1 MDNDATRGFAAR
13 KRLELYLL
21 EAENRASKKAAKKA
35 DAKGASGNLKAAV
48 KTNATGSVVDAG
60 IVAKAA
66 GLAPEMA
73 LAVSNEAAA
82 NVAEK
87 LRRKRDAFISKRDK
101 DAQRAYRALDRF
113 SARSRQAVTLSTPVR
128 GRAFRG
134 NISNRS
140 AVAKRAQQKRA
151 ELSGILGPSMPKW
164 TSKYSFDVPQDVVL
178 PFNRGKISEVYQQL
192 SYRKHDGGRTERAA
206 HMDRLRR
213 YGEGLGVPYGLGS
226 GLEARRSRFQ
236 VEGGDFQRYLQ
247 YNNVTPDNF
256 DQAARAYIYNL
267 RQRRW
272 DEAMRMEMEEFRRQ
286 KVPAPPAGF
295 KPLPIPGMETPAW
308 ATEMRD
314 AGRAAQAAQ
323 AARAAQ
329 AAAEV
334 SGSPIATTASASA
347 SASAAAAAGA
357 SKDSGRR
364 VPYTGPTEPFH
375 TPKRA
380 PEQPQGPMGLMFN
393 RRTHSYQGYMASELA
408 ANAVTE
414 IKDTDH
420 LTKLITDRA
429 AALRSKNATSRLS
442 TGEPIATNINLSK
455 DQMDAFG
462 RAMNSA
468 LIQDTP
474 AARNAALWKLDKQMG
489 VAERTLDKARRMEAA
504 RLDPYGMGTYDG
516 LSVVDPKMRKDMYHM
531 ARSIGSKQDM
541 AFIENFD
548 PKSVDAAALQRRYSR
563 IMSRYKAL
571 DAQNPRW
578 GYGTYLDGSLLTSG
592 KGDVTDWIVRAQ
604 RVGVDAKLISR
615 YIDMA
620 NERGTTTDTG
630 RTFYD
635 YTKERPQL
643 KHLIRAT
650 EQASR
655 RVDNLTKATD
665 KSRQV
670 FDDVISGK
678 GLLKRGLWSKFDSS
692 GMVREYAKAMKAQ
705 RVLGMISG
713 TEESAR
719 VGEFTRAAQSIR
731 TATKYN
737 QLAGELERAA
747 KRARANIRLE
757 ENVDALQREGL
768 LSEQSATAHRAR
780 LRKKAQAQELRAHRW
795 EVNRDAFEYSLTG
808 RPIDTSQGFFK
819 GVKSAAGQAGSDF
832 GAMFKFNKV
841 NLAMA
846 IFEGVMKALRAWMTL
861 ARFGA
866 MFTAVGVGATAI
878 GARALMKTSD
888 DYTNRQNIYNF
899 ALPENLRGARSF
911 QQFEDMAYLRGRGL
925 RQSTSTWSSGVME
938 LANAV
943 ASATDASGRQL
954 VSNMDQVIAMYEN
967 LSRMQKLA
975 GTNEADF
982 KGVMIQVL
990 QGIGK
995 GKLDMQDI
1003 KPILNRSGAF
1013 ADLLARRVF
1022 GLKGRG
1028 DLYTQLDE
1036 GRGDR
1041 SKGLTAERLISGLL
1055 SSELTKDL
1063 DNLFRKTAR
1072 TWADVGEIMKSD
1084 IVRALLPLIGGTSAA
1099 GTGGIGDL
1107 LTGITGAIADSTLG
1121 DDIKNWIETRL
1132 MHVIDGEGGLRG
1144 AIETCVNAVG
1154 ALGLG
1159 LATGAELCISAL
1171 NGFVTALSY
1180 AMQALDALTPKN
1192 LLPVNTNDIQRRY
1205 GWTDEQ
1211 TGRMSDVRYYR
1222 VVSVGKGEATKDGDV
1237 ITDTLGG
1244 GASKQ
1249 LVVFNP
1255 NHMASADKDNLSGLY
1270 HNYGIGLTMP
1280 RKQAF
1285 LGAQIDNLGQRLQ
1298 SQMYGEIR
1306 SRMDTAQR
1314 LVHALIGGATDVLS
1328 EMATW
1333 KSGDKN
1339 PTAEPLSSEKTA
1351 LGAALQTA
1359 ANTAAIKANTA
1370 KATEVQIA
1378 LLKQVAGRAV
1388 VNRITNVRPNIVANV
1403 GSIKSGADLDE
1414 VMKRLEVAT
1423 ASAVAGYAY

>member
-1 MDNDATRGFAAR
+1 MVGDSTRGFTTQ
-13 KRLELYLL
+13 KRLELYIL
-21 EAENRASKKAAKKA
+21 EAESRASKKAADK
-35 DAKGASGNLKAAV
+35 AKGKGTGGSGSLKSAV
-48 KTNATGSVVDAG
+48 QPAPNGTNVDAG
-60 IVAKAA
+60 KVARAT
-66 GLAPEMA
+66 GLPPEQA
-73 LAVSNEAAA
+73 VAVSNAAA
-82 NVAEK
+82 SGAARK
-87 LRRKRDAFISKRDK
+87 LAARRVK
-101 DAQRAYRALDRF
+101 DTQRVNMSHR
-113 SARSRQAVTLSTPVR
+113 VR
-128 GRAFRG
+128 GRTDFQKVYRRKLKTPDYVKKY
-134 NISNRS
+134 NFNVPED
-140 AVAKRAQQKRA
+140 VALPYNHGR
-151 ELSGILGPSMPKW
+151 LSTVYNNLAKKM
-164 TSKYSFDVPQDVVL
+164 QD
-178 PFNRGKISEVYQQL
+178 GS
-192 SYRKHDGGRTERAA
+192 RTERAKRT
-206 HMDRLRR
+206 HRWMRQ
-213 YGEGLGVPYGLGS
+213 GERMGIPYGPWRQGEPR
-226 GLEARRSRFQ
+226 GTRFSP
-236 VEGGDFQRYLQ
+236 EGKAFQRYLQ
-247 YNNVTPDNF
+247 YNNVSRDNV
-256 DQAARAYIYNL
+256 DEAARAWLYHLRQVRNDEALRRQAARVQAHRIGGVESPDRL
-267 RQRRW
+267 RL
-272 DEAMRMEMEEFRRQ
+272 
-286 KVPAPPAGF
+286 VSTT
-295 KPLPIPGMETPAW
+295 PLAIT
-308 ATEMRD
+308 
-314 AGRAAQAAQ
+314 
-323 AARAAQ
+323 ARAVGAG
-329 AAAEV
+329 V
-334 SGSPIATTASASA
+334 SDGMLPSAPTTTGTTRALPPYTPPNTASTPPPPPPR
-347 SASAAAAAGA
+347 GDGP
-357 SKDSGRR
+357 KRIG
-364 VPYTGPTEPFH
+364 YTGPTEPPH
-375 TPKRA
+375 SGRGRRDAYEAPK
-380 PEQPQGPMGLMFN
+380 GPLGRMFN
-393 RRTHSYQGYMASELA
+393 RRTHSYKGYLASELA

-420 LTKLITDRA
+420 LTKLIFERA
-429 AALRSKNATSRLS
+429 GDLRSKYATSRLS
-442 TGEPIATNINLSK
+442 TGEPIATNVNLSK
-455 DQMDAFG
+455 EQMASFG
-462 RAMNSA
+462 RSLTQA
-468 LIQDTP
+468 LNNPDTQ
-474 AARNAALWKLDKQMG
+474 ARARALWQLDKEMG

-516 LSVVDPKMRKDMYHM
+516 MSVIDPKMRRDMYTM
-531 ARSIGSKQDM
+531 AKSIGSKQDM

-548 PKSVDAAALQRRYSR
+548 PNAVDAAALQRRYSR
-563 IMSRYKAL
+563 IMSRYKSL
-571 DAQNPRW
+571 DAQNPRS
-578 GYGTYLDGSLLTSG
+578 GYGTYLEGSLLTSG
-592 KGDVTDWIVRAQ
+592 KGDVADWIQRAR
-604 RVGVDAKLISR
+604 RVGVDSSLINR
-615 YIDMA
+615 YTDMA
-620 NERGTTTDTG
+620 TEKGVTTDTG

-650 EQASR
+650 ERASR

-678 GLLKRGLWSKFDSS
+678 GLLKRGMWGAFDSS
-692 GMVREYAKAMKAQ
+692 GMVNEYAKAMKAQ
-705 RVLGMISG
+705 RVLGLVSG

-719 VGEFTRAAQSIR
+719 VGEFTRAARDIR

-747 KRARANIRLE
+747 RRARANIKLE

-768 LSEQSATAHRAR
+768 LSEQSAEAHRTR
-780 LRKKAQAQELRAHRW
+780 LRKKVQAQELRAHRW
-795 EVNRDAFEYSLTG
+795 AVNRDAFMYSLTG

-832 GAMFKFNKV
+832 GKMVKFNKV

-846 IFEGVMKALRAWMTL
+846 IFDGVMKALRAWMTL

-866 MFTAVGVGATAI
+866 MFTAVGIGATAM

-888 DYTNRQNIYNF
+888 EYTNRQNLYNF
-899 ALPENLRGARSF
+899 ALPENLRGERSF
-911 QQFEDMAYLRGRGL
+911 QQFEDMAYVRGRGL

-954 VSNMDQVIAMYEN
+954 ISNMDQVIAMYEN

-1041 SKGLTAERLISGLL
+1041 TKGLTAERLIYGLL
-1055 SSELTKDL
+1055 STELTKDL
-1063 DNLFRKTAR
+1063 DALFRKTAR

-1084 IVRALLPLIGGTSAA
+1084 IGRALLPLIGGASAA
-1099 GTGGIGDL
+1099 GNGGIGDL

-1121 DDIKNWIETRL
+1121 DDIKNWIETKL
-1132 MHVIDGEGGLRG
+1132 MRVIDGQGGLRG
-1144 AIETCVNAVG
+1144 AIEACVNAVG

-1159 LATGAELCISAL
+1159 LVTGAEICISAL

-1192 LLPVNTNDIQRRY
+1192 LLPVNTNDIQRYY

-1211 TGRMSDVRYYR
+1211 MGRMADPRYYR
-1222 VVSVGKGEATKDGDV
+1222 TVSVGKGETTKDGDV
-1237 ITDTLGG
+1237 ITDTIGG
-1244 GASKQ
+1244 GANARA
-1249 LVVFNP
+1249 VVFNP
-1255 NHMASADKDNLSGLY
+1255 NQLASSDPNNLSGVY
-1270 HNYGIGLTMP
+1270 SHYGLGIAMP
-1280 RKQAF
+1280 KQQAF
-1285 LGAQIDNLGQRLQ
+1285 LSAQIDNLGQSLQ

-1306 SRMDTAQR
+1306 SRMNTAQS
-1314 LVHALIGGATDVLS
+1314 LVHALVGGATDVLS

-1339 PTAEPLSSEKTA
+1339 TEAAPLASDNVVLS
-1351 LGAALQTA
+1351 AAVQTA
-1359 ANTAAIKANTA
+1359 ANTAAIKHNTA

-1414 VMKRLEVAT
+1414 VMKRLEIAT

>member
-1 MDNDATRGFAAR
+1 MVGDSTRGFTTQ
-13 KRLELYLL
+13 KRLELYIL
-21 EAENRASKKAAKKA
+21 EAESRASKKAADK
-35 DAKGASGNLKAAV
+35 AKGKGTGGSGSLKAAV
-48 KTNATGSVVDAG
+48 QPAPNGTNVDAG
-60 IVAKAA
+60 KVARAT
-66 GLAPEMA
+66 GLPPEQSV
-73 LAVSNEAAA
+73 AVSNAAAA
-82 NVAEK
+82 NAAEK
-87 LRRKRDAFISKRDK
+87 LRRKREAFISKRNK

-113 SARSRQAVTLSTPVR
+113 TARSRQAATLSKPVR
-128 GRAFRG
+128 GRTFRG
-134 NISNRS
+134 NISYRS
-140 AVAKRAQQKRA
+140 GVAKRAQQKRA
-151 ELSGILGPSMPKW
+151 EVSEFIRPSIPQW
-164 TSKYSFDVPQDVVL
+164 ASKYSFDVPLDVAL
-178 PFNRGKISEVYQQL
+178 PFNRGKISDVYQQL
-192 SYRKHDGGRTERAA
+192 SYRKHDGSRTDRVA

-213 YGEGLGVPYGLGS
+213 YGERLGVPHGLGT

-236 VEGGDFQRYLQ
+236 SEGYDFQRYLQ
-247 YNNVTPDNF
+247 YNNVTPANF
-256 DQAARAYIYNL
+256 DDAARAYIYNL

-272 DEAMRMEMEEFRRQ
+272 DEAMRIEMDGLLR
-286 KVPAPPAGF
+286 KKAHTPPAGF
-295 KPLPIPGMETPAW
+295 KPSAIPGFETPAW
-308 ATEMRD
+308 ITEMRE
-314 AGRAAQAAQ
+314 AGRVAQAAQ

-334 SGSPIATTASASA
+334 VGSPIATTAATVGASA
-347 SASAAAAAGA
+347 GA
-357 SKDSGRR
+357 DGGRR

-375 TPKRA
+375 TPKRT
-380 PEQPQGPMGLMFN
+380 PQPPQGPLGLMFN
-393 RRTHSYQGYMASELA
+393 RRTHSYQGYRSSELA

-429 AALRSKNATSRLS
+429 AALRSKNAMSRLS

-455 DQMDAFG
+455 NQMDAFG

-468 LIQDTP
+468 LLQDTP

-516 LSVVDPKMRKDMYHM
+516 MSVIDPKMRRDMYTM
-531 ARSIGSKQDM
+531 AKSIGSKQDM

-548 PKSVDAAALQRRYSR
+548 PNAVDAAALQRRYSR
-563 IMSRYKAL
+563 IMSRYKSL
-571 DAQNPRW
+571 DAQNPRS
-578 GYGTYLDGSLLTSG
+578 GYGAYLDGSLLTSG
-592 KGDVTDWIVRAQ
+592 KGNVADWIQRAR
-604 RVGVDAKLISR
+604 RVGVDASLISR
-615 YIDMA
+615 YTDMA
-620 NERGTTTDTG
+620 TEKGVTTDTG

-670 FDDVISGK
+670 FDDVMSGK
-678 GLLKRGLWSKFDSS
+678 GLLKRGLYGKFDSS
-692 GMVREYAKAMKAQ
+692 GLVREYAKAMKAQ
-705 RVLGMISG
+705 RILGMVSG

-719 VGEFTRAAQSIR
+719 VGEFTRAARDIR

-747 KRARANIRLE
+747 RRARANIKLE

-768 LSEQSATAHRAR
+768 LSEQSATAHRTR
-780 LRKKAQAQELRAHRW
+780 LRKKVQAQELRAHRW
-795 EVNRDAFEYSLTG
+795 EVNRDAFMYSLTG

-832 GAMFKFNKV
+832 GKMFKFNKV

-866 MFTAVGVGATAI
+866 MFTAVGIGATAM

-888 DYTNRQNIYNF
+888 EYTNRQNLYNF
-899 ALPENLRGARSF
+899 ALPENLRGERSF
-911 QQFEDMAYLRGRGL
+911 QQFEDMAYVRGRGL

-954 VSNMDQVIAMYEN
+954 ISNMDQVIAMYEN

-975 GTNEADF
+975 GTSEADF

-1013 ADLLARRVF
+1013 ADLLARGVF

-1041 SKGLTAERLISGLL
+1041 NKGLTAERLISGLL
-1055 SSELTKDL
+1055 STELTKNL
-1063 DNLFRKTAR
+1063 DALFRKTAR

-1084 IVRALLPLIGGTSAA
+1084 IGRALLPLIGGASAA
-1099 GTGGIGDL
+1099 GNGGIGDL
-1107 LTGITGAIADSTLG
+1107 LTSITGAIADSTLG

-1132 MHVIDGEGGLRG
+1132 MRVIDGQGGLRG
-1144 AIETCVNAVG
+1144 AIEACVNAVG

-1159 LATGAELCISAL
+1159 LVTGAEICISAL
-1171 NGFVTALSY
+1171 NGFVTALTY

-1192 LLPVNTNDIQRRY
+1192 LLPVDTNDIQRHY

-1211 TGRMSDVRYYR
+1211 MGRMADPRYYR
-1222 VVSVGKGEATKDGDV
+1222 TVSIGKGETTKDGDV
-1237 ITDTLGG
+1237 ITDTIGG
-1244 GASKQ
+1244 GANARA
-1249 LVVFNP
+1249 VVFNP
-1255 NHMASADKDNLSGLY
+1255 HQMASADTNNLSGVY
-1270 HNYGIGLTMP
+1270 SHYGLGITMP
-1280 RKQAF
+1280 KQQAF
-1285 LGAQIDNLGQRLQ
+1285 LGAQIDNLGQSLQ
-1298 SQMYGEIR
+1298 SKMYGEIR
-1306 SRMDTAQR
+1306 SRMDTTQR
-1314 LVHALIGGATDVLS
+1314 LVHALVGGATDVLS
-1328 EMATW
+1328 EMAKW
-1333 KSGDKN
+1333 KSGDKK
-1339 PTAEPLSSEKTA
+1339 PEDAPLASDNVA
-1351 LGAALQTA
+1351 LSAAVQTA
-1359 ANTAAIKANTA
+1359 ANTAAIKHNTA

-1414 VMKRLEVAT
+1414 VMKRLEIAT

>member
-1 MDNDATRGFAAR
+1 MVGDSTRGFTTQ
-13 KRLELYLL
+13 KRLELYIL
-21 EAENRASKKAAKKA
+21 EAESRASKKAADK
-35 DAKGASGNLKAAV
+35 AKGKGTGGSGSLKAAV
-48 KTNATGSVVDAG
+48 QPAPNGTNVDAG
-60 IVAKAA
+60 KVARAT
-66 GLAPEMA
+66 GLPPEQA
-73 LAVSNEAAA
+73 VAVSNAAA
-82 NVAEK
+82 ASAAEK
-87 LRRKRDAFISKRDK
+87 LRRKREAFISKRNK

-113 SARSRQAVTLSTPVR
+113 TAQSRQAATLSKPVR
-128 GRAFRG
+128 GRTFRG
-134 NISNRS
+134 NISYRS
-140 AVAKRAQQKRA
+140 GVAKRAQQKRA
-151 ELSGILGPSMPKW
+151 EVSEILGPSMPRW
-164 TSKYSFDVPQDVVL
+164 ASKYSFDVPLDVTL
-178 PFNRGKISEVYQQL
+178 PFNRGKISDVYQQL
-192 SYRKHDGGRTERAA
+192 SYRKHDGSRTERVA

-213 YGEGLGVPYGLGS
+213 YGERLGVPHGLGT

-236 VEGGDFQRYLQ
+236 PEGYDFQRYLQ
-247 YNNVTPDNF
+247 YNNVTPADF

-272 DEAMRMEMEEFRRQ
+272 DEAMRMEMDGLLR
-286 KVPAPPAGF
+286 KKAPTPPAGF
-295 KPLPIPGMETPAW
+295 KPSPIPGMETPAW
-308 ATEMRD
+308 IKEMRD
-314 AGRAAQAAQ
+314 AGLAAQAAQ

-334 SGSPIATTASASA
+334 AGSPIAKTASATALGASASA
-347 SASAAAAAGA
+347 SADG
-357 SKDSGRR
+357 GRR

-375 TPKRA
+375 TPKRT
-380 PEQPQGPMGLMFN
+380 PQPPQGPLGLMFN
-393 RRTHSYQGYMASELA
+393 RRTHSYQGYRSSELA

-420 LTKLITDRA
+420 LTELIKDRA
-429 AALRSKNATSRLS
+429 AALRSKNAMSRLS
-442 TGEPIATNINLSK
+442 TGEPIATSINLSK
-455 DQMDAFG
+455 RQMDAFG

-468 LIQDTP
+468 LLQDTP
-474 AARNAALWKLDKQMG
+474 AARNKALWTLDKQMG

-516 LSVVDPKMRKDMYHM
+516 MSVVDPKMRRDMYTM
-531 ARSIGSKQDM
+531 AKSIGSKQDM

-548 PKSVDAAALQRRYSR
+548 PNAVDAAALQRRYSR
-563 IMSRYKAL
+563 IMSRYKSL
-571 DAQNPRW
+571 DAQNPRS

-592 KGDVTDWIVRAQ
+592 KGNVADWIQRAR
-604 RVGVDAKLISR
+604 RVGVDASLVSR
-615 YIDMA
+615 YTDMA
-620 NERGTTTDTG
+620 TEKGTTTDTG

-650 EQASR
+650 ERASR

-678 GLLKRGLWSKFDSS
+678 GLLKRGMWGEFDSS
-692 GMVREYAKAMKAQ
+692 GLVREYAKAMKAQ
-705 RVLGMISG
+705 RVLGMVSG

-719 VGEFTRAAQSIR
+719 VGEFTRAARDIR

-747 KRARANIRLE
+747 RRARANIKLE

-768 LSEQSATAHRAR
+768 LSEQSATAHRTR
-780 LRKKAQAQELRAHRW
+780 LRKKVQAQELRAHRW
-795 EVNRDAFEYSLTG
+795 AVNRDAFMYSLTG

-832 GAMFKFNKV
+832 GKMVKFNKA
-841 NLAMA
+841 NLAMV
-846 IFEGVMKALRAWMTL
+846 IFDGVMKALRAWMTL

-866 MFTAVGVGATAI
+866 MFTAVGIGATAM

-888 DYTNRQNIYNF
+888 EYTNRQNLYNF
-899 ALPENLRGARSF
+899 ALPENLRGERSF
-911 QQFEDMAYLRGRGL
+911 QQFEDMAYVRGRGL

-954 VSNMDQVIAMYEN
+954 ISNMDQVIAMYEN

-975 GTNEADF
+975 GTSEADF
-982 KGVMIQVL
+982 KGVMVQVL

-1041 SKGLTAERLISGLL
+1041 SKGLTAERLITGLL

-1063 DNLFRKTAR
+1063 DALFRKTAR

-1084 IVRALLPLIGGTSAA
+1084 IGRALLPLIGGASAA
-1099 GTGGIGDL
+1099 GNGGIGDL
-1107 LTGITGAIADSTLG
+1107 LTSITGAIADSTLG
-1121 DDIKNWIETRL
+1121 DDIKNWIETKL
-1132 MHVIDGEGGLRG
+1132 MRVIDGQGGLRG

-1159 LATGAELCISAL
+1159 LAAGAKVCVSAL

-1180 AMQALDALTPKN
+1180 AMQAIDAITPGEIV
-1192 LLPVNTNDIQRRY
+1192 PVSMKDIQRQH

-1211 TGRMSDVRYYR
+1211 ALKVADPRYYR
-1222 VVSVGKGEATKDGDV
+1222 AIPDTKRARKPGDV
-1237 ITDTLGG
+1237 VTDRYSDAGMHM
-1244 GASKQ
+1244 A
-1249 LVVFNP
+1249 VVFNP
-1255 NHMASADKDNLSGLY
+1255 NNKAYTSESEMQGLFD
-1270 HNYGIGLTMP
+1270 NYGFFSGD
-1280 RKQAF
+1280 RNDF
-1285 LGAQIDNLGQRLQ
+1285 LRAQMKNLQ
-1298 SQMYGEIR
+1298 SDARSYVYSELRGRISNAQDIVNQM
-1306 SRMDTAQR
+1306 TT
-1314 LVHALIGGATDVLS
+1314 GAVDLFDAV
-1328 EMATW
+1328 AKW

-1339 PTAEPLSSEKTA
+1339 PEAAPLASDNVA
-1351 LGAALQTA
+1351 LSAAVQTA
-1359 ANTAAIKANTA
+1359 ANTAAIKHNTA

>member
-1 MDNDATRGFAAR
+1 MVGDSTRGFTTQ
-13 KRLELYLL
+13 KRLELYIL
-21 EAENRASKKAAKKA
+21 EAESRASKKEA
-35 DAKGASGNLKAAV
+35 DKAKGKGTGGSGSLKAAV
-48 KTNATGSVVDAG
+48 QPAPNGTNVDAG
-60 IVAKAA
+60 KVARAT
-66 GLAPEMA
+66 GLPPEQA
-73 LAVSNEAAA
+73 VAVSNAAAA
-82 NVAEK
+82 NAAEK
-87 LRRKRDAFISKRDK
+87 LRRKREAFISKRNK

-113 SARSRQAVTLSTPVR
+113 AARSRQAATLSKPVR
-128 GRAFRG
+128 GRTFRG
-134 NISNRS
+134 NISYRS
-140 AVAKRAQQKRA
+140 GVAKRALQKRA
-151 ELSGILGPSMPKW
+151 EVSEFIRPSIPQW
-164 TSKYSFDVPQDVVL
+164 ASKYSFDVPLDVAL
-178 PFNRGKISEVYQQL
+178 PFNRGKISDVYQQL
-192 SYRKHDGGRTERAA
+192 SYRKHDGSRTERVA

-213 YGEGLGVPYGLGS
+213 YGEHLGVPHGLGT

-236 VEGGDFQRYLQ
+236 PEGYDFQRYLQ
-247 YNNVTPDNF
+247 YNNVTPENF
-256 DQAARAYIYNL
+256 DDAARAYIYNL

-272 DEAMRMEMEEFRRQ
+272 DEAMRVEMDGFLR
-286 KVPAPPAGF
+286 KKAPTPPAGF
-295 KPLPIPGMETPAW
+295 KPSPIPEFEIPAW
-308 ATEMRD
+308 IKEMRE
-314 AGRAAQAAQ
+314 AGRLAQAAQ

-334 SGSPIATTASASA
+334 AGSPIATTAATVVASA
-347 SASAAAAAGA
+347 GA
-357 SKDSGRR
+357 DGGRR
-364 VPYTGPTEPFH
+364 VPYVGPTEPFH
-375 TPKRA
+375 TPTRT
-380 PEQPQGPMGLMFN
+380 PQPPQGPLGLMFN
-393 RRTHSYQGYMASELA
+393 RRTHSYQGYMSSELA

-420 LTKLITDRA
+420 LTKLIADRA
-429 AALRSKNATSRLS
+429 AELRSKNAVSRLS
-442 TGEPIATNINLSK
+442 TGEPINTNINLSK

-468 LIQDTP
+468 LLQDTP

-489 VAERTLDKARRMEAA
+489 VAERTLDKARRMEVA

-516 LSVVDPKMRKDMYHM
+516 LSVIDPKMRRDMYTM
-531 ARSIGSKQDM
+531 AKSIGSKQDM

-548 PKSVDAAALQRRYSR
+548 PQAVDAAALQRRYSR
-563 IMSRYKAL
+563 IMSRYKSL
-571 DAQNPRW
+571 DAQNPRS

-592 KGDVTDWIVRAQ
+592 KGNVADWIQRA
-604 RVGVDAKLISR
+604 RRAGVDASLISR
-615 YIDMA
+615 YTDMA
-620 NERGTTTDTG
+620 TEKGVTTDTG

-655 RVDNLTKATD
+655 RVDSLTKATD

-670 FDDVISGK
+670 FDDVMSGK
-678 GLLKRGLWSKFDSS
+678 GLLKRGIQGKFDSS
-692 GMVREYAKAMKAQ
+692 GLVREYAKAMKAQ
-705 RVLGMISG
+705 RILGMVSG

-719 VGEFTRAAQSIR
+719 VGEFTRAARDIR

-747 KRARANIRLE
+747 RRARANIKLE

-768 LSEQSATAHRAR
+768 LSEQSAAAHRTR
-780 LRKKAQAQELRAHRW
+780 LRKKVQAQELRAHRW
-795 EVNRDAFEYSLTG
+795 EVNRDAFMYSLTG

-832 GAMFKFNKV
+832 GKMFKFNKV

-866 MFTAVGVGATAI
+866 MFTAVGIGATAM

-888 DYTNRQNIYNF
+888 EYTNRQNLYNF
-899 ALPENLRGARSF
+899 ALPENLRGERSF
-911 QQFEDMAYLRGRGL
+911 QQFEDMAYVRGRGL

-954 VSNMDQVIAMYEN
+954 ISNMDQVITMYEN

-975 GTNEADF
+975 GTSEADF

-1013 ADLLARRVF
+1013 ADLLARGVF

-1028 DLYTQLDE
+1028 DLYTKLDE

-1041 SKGLTAERLISGLL
+1041 NKGLTAERLISGLL
-1055 SSELTKDL
+1055 STELTKNL

-1084 IVRALLPLIGGTSAA
+1084 IGRALLPLIGGASAA
-1099 GTGGIGDL
+1099 GNGGIGDL
-1107 LTGITGAIADSTLG
+1107 LTSITGAIADSTLG

-1132 MHVIDGEGGLRG
+1132 MHVIDGQGGLRG

-1159 LATGAELCISAL
+1159 LAAGAKVCISAL
-1171 NGFVTALSY
+1171 NGFVTALTY
-1180 AMQALDALTPKN
+1180 AMQAIDAITPGE
-1192 LLPVNTNDIQRRY
+1192 LVPVTMKDIQRQH

-1211 TGRMSDVRYYR
+1211 ALKLADPRYYR
-1222 VVSVGKGEATKDGDV
+1222 SIPDTKRARKPGDV
-1237 ITDTLGG
+1237 VTDRYSDAGMHM
-1244 GASKQ
+1244 A
-1249 LVVFNP
+1249 VVFNP
-1255 NHMASADKDNLSGLY
+1255 NNKAYTSESEMQGLFD
-1270 HNYGIGLTMP
+1270 NYGFFSGD
-1280 RKQAF
+1280 RNDF
-1285 LGAQIDNLGQRLQ
+1285 LRAQMKTLQ
-1298 SQMYGEIR
+1298 SDARSYVYKELRGRISNAQDIVNQMSTGAV
-1306 SRMDTAQR
+1306 D
-1314 LVHALIGGATDVLS
+1314 LFDALAK
-1328 EMATW
+1328 W

-1339 PTAEPLSSEKTA
+1339 PEAAPLASDNVA
-1351 LGAALQTA
+1351 LSAAVQTA
-1359 ANTAAIKANTA
+1359 ANTAAIKHNTA

>member
-21 EAENRASKKAAKKA
+21 EAENRASEKAAKKA
-35 DAKGASGNLKAAV
+35 GAKGASGNLKAAV

-60 IVAKAA
+60 IVSKAA
-66 GLAPEMA
+66 GLSPEMA

-87 LRRKRDAFISKRDK
+87 LRRKREAFISKRDK

-113 SARSRQAVTLSTPVR
+113 VARSRQAVTLNKPVR

-140 AVAKRAQQKRA
+140 GVVKRAQQKRA
-151 ELSGILGPSMPKW
+151 EFSEFIRPSMPQW
-164 TSKYSFDVPQDVVL
+164 TSKYSFDVPRDVVL
-178 PFNRGKISEVYQQL
+178 PLNHGKISEVYQQL
-192 SYRKHDGGRTERAA
+192 SYRKHDGSRTERAA

-213 YGEGLGVPYGLGS
+213 YGEGLGVPYGIGT

-236 VEGGDFQRYLQ
+236 VEGTDFQRYLQ

-256 DQAARAYIYNL
+256 DQAARAYLYNL

-272 DEAMRMEMEEFRRQ
+272 DEAMRVEMEELRRT
-286 KVPAPPAGF
+286 KVPAPPAGLN
-295 KPLPIPGMETPAW
+295 PSPIPGMETPAW
-308 ATEMRD
+308 IAEMRD
-314 AGRAAQAAQ
+314 AGRAAQATQ

-334 SGSPIATTASASA
+334 SGSPIAATATPS
-347 SASAAAAAGA
+347 
-357 SKDSGRR
+357 RR

-375 TPKRA
+375 TSKRA
-380 PEQPQGPMGLMFN
+380 PEPPQGPLGLMFN
-393 RRTHSYQGYMASELA
+393 RRTHSYQGYRASDLA

-468 LIQDTP
+468 LLKDSP
-474 AARNAALWKLDKQMG
+474 VARNAALWKLDTQMG

-504 RLDPYGMGTYDG
+504 RRDPYGMGTYDG

-548 PKSVDAAALQRRYSR
+548 PKSVDAAALQRRYAR

-578 GYGTYLDGSLLTSG
+578 GYGTYLDGGALTSG

-604 RVGVDAKLISR
+604 RVGVDAGLISR
-615 YIDMA
+615 YVDMA

-719 VGEFTRAAQSIR
+719 VGEFTRAARDIR

-747 KRARANIRLE
+747 KRARANIKLE
-757 ENVDALQREGL
+757 ENVDALEREGL
-768 LSEQSATAHRAR
+768 LSEKSATAHRTR
-780 LRKKAQAQELRAHRW
+780 LRKKVQAQELRAHRW
-795 EVNRDAFEYSLTG
+795 EVNRDAFMYSLTG

-832 GAMFKFNKV
+832 GKMAKFNKV

-846 IFEGVMKALRAWMTL
+846 IFDGVTKALRAWMTL
-861 ARFGA
+861 ARLGA
-866 MFTAVGVGATAI
+866 MFTAVGVGATAM

-888 DYTNRQNIYNF
+888 EYTNRQNLYNF
-899 ALPENLRGARSF
+899 ALPEHLRGERSF

-1013 ADLLARRVF
+1013 ADLLARGVF

-1036 GRGDR
+1036 GRGNR

-1084 IVRALLPLIGGTSAA
+1084 IGRALLPLIGGASAA

-1107 LTGITGAIADSTLG
+1107 LTSITGAIADSTLG

-1159 LATGAELCISAL
+1159 LVTGAELCISAL

-1192 LLPVNTNDIQRRY
+1192 LLPVSTDDIQRKY

-1211 TGRMSDVRYYR
+1211 MGRMLDSRYYR
-1222 VVSVGKGEATKDGDV
+1222 VVRGWNDNPDVRKDGDV
-1237 ITDTLGG
+1237 LVKTLRRDLGG
-1244 GASKQ
+1244 EH
-1249 LVVFNP
+1249 LVFNP
-1255 NHMASADKDNLSGLY
+1255 NYGASETPADVAQMA
-1270 HNYGIGLTMP
+1270 
-1280 RKQAF
+1280 RKGF
-1285 LGAQIDNLGQRLQ
+1285 LGTPQEREQKFFGGIIDDLGQGLQ
-1298 SQMYGEIR
+1298 SELYSDLRGRIA
-1306 SRMDTAQR
+1306 DAQDIVHQ
-1314 LVHALIGGATDVLS
+1314 LVTGAIDLFGALAK
-1328 EMATW
+1328 W

-1339 PTAEPLSSEKTA
+1339 PDADAKGSASIALSA
-1351 LGAALQTA
+1351 LTQTA
-1359 ANTAAIKANTA
+1359 ANTAAIKHNTA

>member
-1 MDNDATRGFAAR
+1 MVGDSTRGFTTQ
-13 KRLELYLL
+13 KRLELYIL
-21 EAENRASKKAAKKA
+21 EAESRASKKAADK
-35 DAKGASGNLKAAV
+35 AKGKGTGGSGSLKAAV
-48 KTNATGSVVDAG
+48 QPAPNGTNVDAG
-60 IVAKAA
+60 KVARAT
-66 GLAPEMA
+66 GLPPEQA
-73 LAVSNEAAA
+73 VAVSNAAA
-82 NVAEK
+82 SGAARK
-87 LRRKRDAFISKRDK
+87 LAARRVK
-101 DAQRAYRALDRF
+101 DTQRVNMSHR
-113 SARSRQAVTLSTPVR
+113 VR
-128 GRAFRG
+128 GRTDF
-134 NISNRS
+134 
-140 AVAKRAQQKRA
+140 QKVYRRK
-151 ELSGILGPSMPKW
+151 LKTPDYVK
-164 TSKYSFDVPQDVVL
+164 KYNFNVPADVVL
-178 PFNRGKISEVYQQL
+178 PYNHGRLSAVYNNLAKKMQ
-192 SYRKHDGGRTERAA
+192 DGSRTERAKRT
-206 HMDRLRR
+206 HRWMRQ
-213 YGEGLGVPYGLGS
+213 GERMGIPYGPWRQGEPR
-226 GLEARRSRFQ
+226 GTRFSP
-236 VEGGDFQRYLQ
+236 EGKAFQRYLQ
-247 YNNVTPDNF
+247 YNNVSRDNV
-256 DQAARAYIYNL
+256 DEAARAWLYHLRQVRNDEALRRQAARVQA
-267 RQRRW
+267 RRIGGVESLDRPRW
-272 DEAMRMEMEEFRRQ
+272 
-286 KVPAPPAGF
+286 VAPT
-295 KPLPIPGMETPAW
+295 PLAIT
-308 ATEMRD
+308 
-314 AGRAAQAAQ
+314 
-323 AARAAQ
+323 
-329 AAAEV
+329 
-334 SGSPIATTASASA
+334 
-347 SASAAAAAGA
+347 AGA
-357 SKDSGRR
+357 VRAGVSEAVGAPRAITSATPTTGATRAL
-364 VPYTGPTEPFH
+364 PSYTTTTPTPPPPPRGDGPKRIGYIGPTEPPH
-375 TPKRA
+375 SGRGRRDAYAEPK
-380 PEQPQGPMGLMFN
+380 GPLGRMFN
-393 RRTHSYQGYMASELA
+393 RRTHSYKGYLASELA

-414 IKDTDH
+414 IKDTEH
-420 LTKLITDRA
+420 LSKLIFERA
-429 AALRSKNATSRLS
+429 EDLRSKYATSRLS
-442 TGEPIATNINLSK
+442 TGEPIATNVNLSK
-455 DQMDAFG
+455 EQMASFG
-462 RAMNSA
+462 RSLTQA
-468 LIQDTP
+468 LNNPDTQ
-474 AARNAALWKLDKQMG
+474 ARAKALWQLDKEMG

-516 LSVVDPKMRKDMYHM
+516 MSVVDPKMRRDMYTM
-531 ARSIGSKQDM
+531 AKSIGSKQDM

-548 PKSVDAAALQRRYSR
+548 PNAVDAAALQRRYSR
-563 IMSRYKAL
+563 IMSRYKSL
-571 DAQNPRW
+571 DAQNPRS

-592 KGDVTDWIVRAQ
+592 KGDVTDWIQRAR
-604 RVGVDAKLISR
+604 RVGVDASLISR
-615 YIDMA
+615 YTDMA
-620 NERGTTTDTG
+620 TEKGVTTDTG

-650 EQASR
+650 ERASR

-678 GLLKRGLWSKFDSS
+678 GLLKRGMWGEFDSS

-705 RVLGMISG
+705 RVLGMVSG

-719 VGEFTRAAQSIR
+719 VGEFTRAARDIR

-747 KRARANIRLE
+747 RRARANIKLE

-768 LSEQSATAHRAR
+768 LSEQSAAAHRTR
-780 LRKKAQAQELRAHRW
+780 LRKKVQAQELRAHRW
-795 EVNRDAFEYSLTG
+795 EVNRDAFMYSLTG

-832 GAMFKFNKV
+832 GKMFKFNKV

-866 MFTAVGVGATAI
+866 MFTAVGIGATAM

-888 DYTNRQNIYNF
+888 EYTNRQNLYNF
-899 ALPENLRGARSF
+899 ALPENLRGERSF
-911 QQFEDMAYLRGRGL
+911 QQFEDMAYVRGRGL

-954 VSNMDQVIAMYEN
+954 TSNMDQVITMYEN

-982 KGVMIQVL
+982 KGVMVQVL

-1063 DNLFRKTAR
+1063 DALFRKTAR

-1084 IVRALLPLIGGTSAA
+1084 IGRALLPLIGGASAA
-1099 GTGGIGDL
+1099 GNGGIGDL
-1107 LTGITGAIADSTLG
+1107 LTSITGAIADSTLG
-1121 DDIKNWIETRL
+1121 DDIKNWIETKL
-1132 MHVIDGEGGLRG
+1132 MRVIDGQGGLRG

-1159 LATGAELCISAL
+1159 LAAGAKVCISAL
-1171 NGFVTALSY
+1171 NGFVTALTY
-1180 AMQALDALTPKN
+1180 AMQAIDAITPGE
-1192 LLPVNTNDIQRRY
+1192 LVPVTMKDIQRQH

-1211 TGRMSDVRYYR
+1211 ALKVADPRYYR
-1222 VVSVGKGEATKDGDV
+1222 AIPDTKRARKPGDV
-1237 ITDTLGG
+1237 VTDRYSDAGMHM
-1244 GASKQ
+1244 A
-1249 LVVFNP
+1249 VVFNP
-1255 NHMASADKDNLSGLY
+1255 NNKAYTSESEMQGLFD
-1270 HNYGIGLTMP
+1270 NYGFFSGD
-1280 RKQAF
+1280 RNDF
-1285 LGAQIDNLGQRLQ
+1285 LRAQMKNLQ
-1298 SQMYGEIR
+1298 SDARSYVYSELRGRISNAQDIVNQM
-1306 SRMDTAQR
+1306 ST
-1314 LVHALIGGATDVLS
+1314 GAVDLFDAV
-1328 EMATW
+1328 AKW

-1339 PTAEPLSSEKTA
+1339 PDAVPLASDNVA
-1351 LGAALQTA
+1351 LSAAVQTA
-1359 ANTAAIKANTA
+1359 ANTAAIKHNTA